1 MDIVVITFHEDDF
14 YCDQL
19 SPAWLDTIWF
29 AFYHFNR
36 FYDNDLNIIK
46 KHIFFIKVVVVCNK
60 FEIKKICYGLCIFA
74 ISFTIKKNQGFKSI
88 PISVVPHMHANEI
101 FCPEVSNTGVLEK
114 FAGTITFCV
123 LLFSSMHIL
132 NPVSTITNVHL
143 RSFCLKYKFKNISLI
158 WIIVY
163 FLTL

>member
-1 MDIVVITFHEDDF
+1 MIFIVIS
-14 YCDQL
+14 YL
-19 SPAWLDTIWF
+19 PAWLDTIWCSF
-29 AFYHFNR
+29 CHFNR
-36 FYDNDLNIIK
+36 FYDNYLNIIK
-46 KHIFFIKVVVVCNK
+46 KHVFFIKVVVVCNK

-88 PISVVPHMHANEI
+88 PISVVPHMHVNEI

-114 FAGTITFCV
+114 FAGTITFCF

-132 NPVSTITNVHL
+132 TIRHSRITIMHL
-143 RSFCLKYKFKNISLI
+143 RSIYSKHKFINISLI
-158 WIIVY
+158 WIFVY